1 MERHLKGV
9 NVVEGLEVFYKT
21 FKASNSSNNLY
32 KYLFDFHK
40 VICYFPYMGKDIRN
54 IHDEYFKFIFQNP
67 EHVKTFIEE
76 FVPEI
81 SKYADLST
89 LKINPTEKFN
99 VKKKKKYFLDF
110 SASCK
115 INNIDTCLYFLFEHK
130 SVPDKYVLIQILNY
144 ISSVWEDDIRKNNT
158 LTPIIPIVFYMG
170 TDSWNIPTDTKNYF
184 SDFPDEVKDN
194 LLRMRYIL
202 FNIND
207 FNSDQIKERFK
218 RDRLFMLA
226 LDLMKNVRKGVSKDV
241 LKGLVKE
248 LDESMSELG
257 IESVAIFVEMSIIY
271 MQEVVGIGDDELE
284 ELLQGG
290 TMSNIF
296 ERKYKQGIQQGML
309 KAKLE
314 ELAFALD
321 LKFGASGA
329 KLYSLIQN
337 KIHSLEDIEKVKMYI
352 KKCSDI
358 SEFRSKLEI

>member
-1 MERHLKGV
+1 M
-9 NVVEGLEVFYKT
+9 
-21 FKASNSSNNLY
+21 S
-32 KYLFDFHK
+32 
-40 VICYFPYMGKDIRN
+40 KDIKN
-54 IHDEYFKFIFQNP
+54 IYDEYFKFIFQNP

-99 VKKKKKYFLDF
+99 VKKRKKYFLDF
-110 SASCK
+110 SVSCK
-115 INNIDTCLYFLFEHK
+115 INDIDTFIYFLFEHK

-144 ISSVWEDDIRKNNT
+144 ISSVWEDEIRKNNP
-158 LTPIIPIVFYMG
+158 LNPIIPIVFYMG
-170 TDSWNIPTDTKNYF
+170 TDSWNIPTDTKEYF
-184 SDFPDEVKDN
+184 FNFPDEIKDY

-202 FNIND
+202 FNIDD
-207 FNSDQIKERFK
+207 FNSDQLKERFK

-241 LKGLVKE
+241 VRGLLKE
-248 LDESMSELG
+248 FEQTMSELG
-257 IESVAIFVEMSIIY
+257 VESVAIFVEMSIIY
-271 MQEVVGIGDDELE
+271 MQEVVGIRDEELE

-296 ERKYKQGIQQGML
+296 EKKYNQGIQQGMQQGML

-321 LKFGASGA
+321 LKFGTSGA

-337 KIHSLEDIEKVKMYI
+337 KIHSLEDIEKVKMHI
-352 KKCSDI
+352 KSCSNI
-358 SEFRSKLEI
+358 SEFRSKLNI